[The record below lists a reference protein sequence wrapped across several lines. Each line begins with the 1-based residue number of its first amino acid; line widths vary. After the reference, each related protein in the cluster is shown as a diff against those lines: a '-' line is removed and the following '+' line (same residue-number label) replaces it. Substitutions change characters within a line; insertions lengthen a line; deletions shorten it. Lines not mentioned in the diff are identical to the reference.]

1 MSTQVTIP
9 PNNRK
14 DIMTIANAVPADNL
28 LRLSDHA
35 DFNVV
40 KRTVYYNT
48 DDEEIEEI
56 PNRYALIRTDNQKCL
71 GVVSPKY
78 NVRLYSDLIHKVNE
92 AMLEANNGNLTEHV
106 TVTDWLNPS
115 GSKFKR
121 DVYFWDKGIPVK
133 DNYKEKTIPHLRI
146 YASYDSTWAEQIIF
160 GSVYVLCMNGMVRP
174 TWSFNVYNRHSTN
187 KSTDYTVQMFKDGL
201 EAQNELGNDL
211 FKQIQ
216 RKVTHVE
223 VEHLFRNT
231 LAKTKQV
238 FDTDTYNDRTFIILG
253 DLWNKYRNSYGSNL
267 FAVYQTATEWSSH
280 PITRGSRELVK
291 RKREQQ
297 VIEMLNSNYWLAL
310 SA

>member
-1 MSTQVTIP
+1 M
-9 PNNRK
+9 RLE
-14 DIMTIANAVPADNL
+14 NAVPSNNL
-28 LRLSDHA
+28 LQLSSNA

-78 NVRLYSDLIHKVNE
+78 NVRLYSDLIYKVNE

-297 VIEMLNSNYWLAL
+297 VVDMLNSNYWLTMA
-310 SA
+310 A

>member
-1 MSTQVTIP
+1 
-9 PNNRK
+9 
-14 DIMTIANAVPADNL
+14 MTLQNAVPVNNL
-28 LRLSDHA
+28 LTLSKEANFDVIKKPIYWYSNN
-35 DFNVV
+35 DNS
-40 KRTVYYNT
+40 KSY
-48 DDEEIEEI
+48 EEIN
-56 PNRYALIRTDNQKCL
+56 NRYALIRTDNDQCL
-71 GVVSPKY
+71 GVVSPRY
-78 NVRLYSDLIHKVNE
+78 NVRKYSDLINKVNE
-92 AMLEANNGNLTEHV
+92 AMHESFNGNISNNV
-106 TVTDWLNPS
+106 TFTDWINPS

-133 DNYKEKTIPHLRI
+133 DNYKEKTVPHLRI

-174 TWSFNVYNRHSTN
+174 TWSFNVYNRHNAN
-187 KSTDYTVQMFKDGL
+187 KTTDYTVKMFKEGL
-201 EAQNELGNDL
+201 DAQNELGEDL

-216 RKVTHVE
+216 KKVTHVE

-238 FDTDTYNDRTFIILG
+238 FDTSTYNDRTFVVLG

-280 PITRGSRELVK
+280 PITRGSVELVK

-297 VIEMLNSNYWLAL
+297 VVEMLNSNFWLAL
-310 SA
+310 AN

>member
-1 MSTQVTIP
+1 M
-9 PNNRK
+9 RLE
-14 DIMTIANAVPADNL
+14 NAVPSNNL
-28 LRLSDHA
+28 LQLSSNA

-78 NVRLYSDLIHKVNE
+78 NVRLYSDLIYKVNE

-297 VIEMLNSNYWLAL
+297 VIEMLNSNYWLAM
-310 SA
+310 AA

>member
-1 MSTQVTIP
+1 M
-9 PNNRK
+9 RLE
-14 DIMTIANAVPADNL
+14 NAVLSNNL
-28 LRLSDHA
+28 LQLSSNA

-78 NVRLYSDLIHKVNE
+78 NVRLYSDLIYKVNE

-297 VIEMLNSNYWLAL
+297 VVDMLNSNYWLTMA
-310 SA
+310 A

>member
-1 MSTQVTIP
+1 
-9 PNNRK
+9 
-14 DIMTIANAVPADNL
+14 MTIANAVPADNL
-28 LRLSDHA
+28 FKLSDYA

-40 KRTVYYNT
+40 KRAVYYNT
-48 DDEEIEEI
+48 DDDEIEEI

-71 GVVSPKY
+71 GVVSPRY
-78 NVRLYSDLIHKVNE
+78 NVRLYSDLIHKVNKV
-92 AMLEANNGNLTEHV
+92 MLETNNGNLSEHV

-160 GSVYVLCMNGMVRP
+160 GSVYVKCMNGMVRP

-238 FDTDTYNDRTFIILG
+238 FDTNTYNDRTFIILG

-297 VIEMLNSNYWLAL
+297 VIDMMNSNYWLAM
-310 SA
+310 AA

>member
-1 MSTQVTIP
+1 M
-9 PNNRK
+9 RLE
-14 DIMTIANAVPADNL
+14 NAVPSNNL
-28 LRLSDHA
+28 LQLSSNA

-78 NVRLYSDLIHKVNE
+78 NVRLYSDLIYKVNE
-92 AMLEANNGNLTEHV
+92 AMLEANNGNLTKHV

-297 VIEMLNSNYWLAL
+297 VIEMLNSNYWLAM
-310 SA
+310 AA

>member
-1 MSTQVTIP
+1 MM
-9 PNNRK
+9 R
-14 DIMTIANAVPADNL
+14 
-28 LRLSDHA
+28 
-35 DFNVV
+35 
-40 KRTVYYNT
+40 
-48 DDEEIEEI
+48 EIEEI

-78 NVRLYSDLIHKVNE
+78 NVRLYSDLIYKVNE

-297 VIEMLNSNYWLAL
+297 VVEMLNSNYWLAM
-310 SA
+310 AA